1 MNKIPNF
8 LYHYT
13 SIEAVLAIIKSLDN
27 KYDEYNN
34 ITLRA
39 THVSFLNDL
48 TEGCLLPK
56 ALASCGIPKRTMSI
70 VLCCPG
76 YPFILSFSELND
88 DLNMWRCYARDG
100 KGVSLSFD
108 TTSFCQNSEIR
119 LEKCI
124 YITPE
129 ALKDKILSRCDVEE
143 LRQTENT
150 LPLGRFLQDA
160 CNYKDSSFHAE
171 KEWRIIKSGPIDDFR
186 TREETIIPYA
196 EIKVPK
202 EALVSI
208 VLGPKC
214 VFDKNAFSLNRLL
227 YKYGMGHVR
236 IEQSAI
242 PLV

>member
-13 SIEAVLAIIKSLDN
+13 SIEAVLAIIKSLGNKDN
-27 KYDEYNN
+27 EYNN

-56 ALASCGIPKRTMSI
+56 ALVSCGIPERPISI
-70 VLCCPG
+70 MLCCSG
-76 YPFILSFSELND
+76 YPFILSFSELDD
-88 DLNMWRCYARDG
+88 DLNMWRCYAQDG

-108 TTSFCQNSEIR
+108 TNYFSLDAESR
-119 LEKCI
+119 LEECA

-129 ALKDKILSRCDVEE
+129 ALKDMLLSKVNLEE
-143 LRQTENT
+143 LRQTGNT

-160 CNYKDSSFHAE
+160 CKYKDSSFHAE
-171 KEWRIIKSGPIDDFR
+171 KEWRIIKSGSIDDFR
-186 TREETIIPYA
+186 TSEETIIPYA

-208 VLGPKC
+208 RLGPKC
-214 VFDKNAFSLNRLL
+214 HFDKNAFSLNRLL
-227 YKYGMGHVR
+227 YKYGMGHVQ
-236 IEQSAI
+236 IEQSDI